1 MAAVLPRESIE
12 RQSLVDKRRCCPS
25 GERFALR
32 FTNLQFL
39 EDAREY
45 KQDAEAMQVLIDQFQ
60 RDYEEELMVWEQQ
73 IQNILLTA

>member
-1 MAAVLPRESIE
+1 MQLKLQKESMNATN
-12 RQSLVDKRRCCPS
+12 R
-25 GERFALR
+25 ALR

-60 RDYEEELMVWEQQ
+60 KEYEGELMAWEDQ
-73 IQNILLTA
+73 IKNVILAA